1 MNVLIAYA
9 GKTGATKKCVDYM
22 KMISIE
28 NVTLYDAKAGGDI
41 NYEDYDVI
49 IMGGSIRIGV
59 MDNSIRKF
67 AKERDFSGKKIGLFV
82 VCGISE
88 NQDKYLR
95 TNFPDITPDAEA
107 CFGGEFA
114 LTKVKG
120 LEKLV
125 IKRAIKDSAKKNK
138 PLPEVNYQA
147 IKDFM
152 ENLYFDYYADNKE
165 EGEQI
170 VKTAP
175 INDEIGDI
183 DF

>member
-67 AKERDFSGKKIGLFV
+67 AKERDFTGKIN
-82 VCGISE
+82 ISE
-88 NQDKYLR
+88 LISPILR
-95 TNFPDITPDAEA
+95 QIRKRVSAA
-107 CFGGEFA
+107 SLRSLRSKA
-114 LTKVKG
+114 L
-120 LEKLV
+120 
-125 IKRAIKDSAKKNK
+125 RNWS
-138 PLPEVNYQA
+138 
-147 IKDFM
+147 
-152 ENLYFDYYADNKE
+152 
-165 EGEQI
+165 
-170 VKTAP
+170 
-175 INDEIGDI
+175 
-183 DF
+183 